1 MLDID
6 TGMQAF
12 IAGNY
17 AMAVN
22 HLLKAGQFI
31 DASNTTIAALTALAK
46 RAWDDND
53 YINARLMAK
62 NALLV
67 ARGHVTIALLYNA
80 AISDWQYRNTTVA
93 SQLHIHD
100 DLTRNF

>member
-1 MLDID
+1 
-6 TGMQAF
+6 
-12 IAGNY
+12 
-17 AMAVN
+17 
-22 HLLKAGQFI
+22 
-31 DASNTTIAALTALAK
+31 
-46 RAWDDND
+46 
-53 YINARLMAK
+53 MAK

-100 DLTRNF
+100 DLTWQFLATQVLKQQVKISAPNKFVIDVSTAMQQGVLVKKPEFINR